1 MIDRYLRRAIYAL
14 IAVVGL
20 ALFAISSFVTLVT
33 ELEDLGKGTY
43 GLMEILRYVALSAP
57 ETVYQIFPIIAL
69 LGTLMGL
76 GALAANHEL
85 TAIRAAGVSLGGI
98 AWGVAKAGI
107 LIGGLAFAVGEFVLP
122 VTVPAAD
129 QGRAVAR
136 YGDMASNSAS
146 GVWLRDGQRFVHI
159 AELTSASE
167 IEGLELFEVDDEGR
181 LQSTTRA
188 EAGSYEDGS
197 WQFTGIQRTRFGP
210 AGTSVQREATAS
222 LADEL
227 SPRFVPDVLRLF
239 VLEAEAL
246 SARGLWRYVD
256 YLKTNSLD
264 SERHALAFWRKVSV
278 PVTVLVMML
287 VAVPFVMG
295 SARQTGAGQRLFI
308 GVMVGVGFYMLN
320 EVTASTGLL
329 YGLSPVLSA
338 FLPTAVVALMVAL
351 RLRTMR

>member
-1 MIDRYLRRAIYAL
+1 MIDRYLRRAVFAL

-43 GLMEILRYVALSAP
+43 GLLQILRYVGLSAP

-76 GALAANHEL
+76 GALASSHEL
-85 TAIRAAGVSLGGI
+85 TAIRAAGVSIGRI
-98 AWGVAKAGI
+98 AWGVAKAGVVV
-107 LIGGLAFAVGEFVLP
+107 GALAFAVGEFLLP
-122 VTVPAAD
+122 MTVPAAD
-129 QGRAVAR
+129 QGRAEAR

-159 AELTSASE
+159 AQLGSASE
-167 IEGLELFEVDDEGR
+167 IEGLELFEIDDEGR

-188 EAGSYEDGS
+188 ATGRYSGDGWTFED
-197 WQFTGIQRTRFGP
+197 IQRTQFGP
-210 AGTSVQREATAS
+210 GGTRVQREASAS
-222 LADEL
+222 LANEL
-227 SPRFVPDVLRLF
+227 SERFAPDVLRLF
-239 VLEAEAL
+239 VLEADAL
-246 SARGLWRYVD
+246 SARGLWRYVE
-256 YLKTNSLD
+256 YLNANSLD

-287 VAVPFVMG
+287 VAVPFVIG
-295 SARQTGAGQRLFI
+295 SNRQAGAGQRLFV
-308 GVMVGVGFYMLN
+308 GVMVGVGFYMVN

-329 YGLSPVLSA
+329 YGLSPALSA
-338 FLPTAVVALMVAL
+338 FLPTAAVALIVAL

>member
-1 MIDRYLRRAIYAL
+1 MIDRYLRRAVYAL
-14 IAVVGL
+14 IGVVGL

-43 GLMEILRYVALSAP
+43 GLWEILRYVALAAP

-76 GALAANHEL
+76 GALASSHEL
-85 TAIRAAGVSLGGI
+85 TAIRAAGVSIGRI
-98 AWGVAKAGI
+98 ALGVAKAGVI
-107 LIGGLAFAVGEFVLP
+107 VGALAFVLGEFVLP
-122 VTVPAAD
+122 KTVPAAD
-129 QGRAVAR
+129 QGRAEAR

-146 GVWLRDGQRFVHI
+146 GVWLRDGQRYVHI
-159 AELTSASE
+159 AQLLSANE
-167 IEGLELFEVDDEGR
+167 MEGLELFEVDSEGR

-188 EAGSYEDGS
+188 EYGTYAEGR
-197 WQFTGIQRTRFGP
+197 WQFSGIERTVFGP

-222 LADEL
+222 LAEEL
-227 SPRFVPDVLRLF
+227 SPRFAPDVLRLF
-239 VLEAEAL
+239 VLEADAL

-256 YLKTNSLD
+256 YLNSNALD

-287 VAVPFVMG
+287 VAVPFVIG
-295 SARQTGAGQRLFI
+295 STRNTGAGQRLFI
-308 GVMVGVGFYMLN
+308 GVMVGVGFYMVN

-329 YGLSPVLSA
+329 YGLSPALSA
-338 FLPTAVVALMVAL
+338 FLPTAVVALLVAL